1 MVNSGS
7 PETNSNRPLTGGF
20 LVWGVLSA
28 SVATFL
34 AAQLI
39 FGLARDWPL
48 LVDRTVLTLYL
59 FVLFAFTVCVLG
71 VAATAFARI
80 RRNPDPSAARIA
92 CWLFFLLWI
101 PGILF
106 FFLTNRPTWLT
117 DPRVILPV
125 GVLALVLIP
134 VSRLLGRRFASVRP
148 GAGVIPIAIV
158 LLAAPVV
165 LNRSQGAWNG
175 PAFEAPIR
183 DMGGKRVCHLQF
195 DGLSLR
201 LLHKYIDTGK
211 LPHFAAYLARAS
223 RGDMNPEISILN
235 PFIDSSSRGM
245 RSPVIWSTINSGRL
259 PRAHGIL
266 DFEMTQIRGL
276 QQPLPF
282 RLPIPNHLPP
292 ARALGAKTLTSNSTF
307 VREPR
312 IWEIAESAGL
322 RCGTVAAQVT
332 SPPLPMEGFLVADD
346 AVVVRK
352 RDLWYPLDLMT
363 PEENAAFREKVFGGE
378 MREWFGFESPRD
390 IDVEFRD
397 GPILERYAHAVS
409 RIFRKDYRNTMLG
422 LSLARRMDLDY
433 FTLYLPGPDDVQHFF
448 WTHTFGEGDAE
459 VAPEVARYFQDVV
472 PNYLRFLD
480 FVLGEAQ
487 TIFDPD
493 ETVFVITSDHGLGP
507 WREHAS
513 LSKYFPFL
521 GKGRH
526 PFNTGN
532 HRRDGVFLLAGPGVA
547 PGDRAAASSDVDIAP
562 TILYLLGLPVPE
574 DTDGK
579 VNLDAITSREI
590 EQRPIETIPSYS
602 PLRRSGELFLEDS
615 EAIRERLRA
624 LGYVD

>member
-7 PETNSNRPLTGGF
+7 PETNSRRPLAGGF
-20 LVWGVLSA
+20 LVWGVTAASA
-28 SVATFL
+28 ATFL
-34 AAQLI
+34 AAQLV
-39 FGLARDWPL
+39 FGLARDWPVL
-48 LVDRTVLTLYL
+48 ADRAVLTLYL
-59 FVLFAFTVCVLG
+59 FVFFAVTVFGLGAAATGFAFL
-71 VAATAFARI
+71 
-80 RRNPDPSAARIA
+80 RRNPDRGAARIA
-92 CWLFFLLWI
+92 VWLFFLVWA
-101 PGILF
+101 PAFLF
-106 FFLTNRPTWLT
+106 FFLSNRPTWLT
-117 DPRVILPV
+117 DPRVLLPAAIL
-125 GVLALVLIP
+125 AAVLIP
-134 VSRLLGRRFASVRP
+134 LSRILGRRLAAVRP
-148 GAGVIPIAIV
+148 GMGTIPIAIV

-165 LNRSQGAWNG
+165 LHRSQGAWNG
-175 PAFEAPIR
+175 PAFEPPIR

-201 LLHKYIDTGK
+201 LLNKYIETGR

-276 QQPLPF
+276 EQPLPF
-282 RLPIPNHLPP
+282 RLPIPNHLAP
-292 ARALGAKTLTSNSTF
+292 ARLLGAKTLTSNSTF

-312 IWEIAESAGL
+312 LWEIAESAGL

-346 AVVVRK
+346 AAVVRK

-363 PEENAAFREKVFGGE
+363 PEENAAFREKAFGDE
-378 MREWFGFESPRD
+378 MREWFGFESPGD
-390 IDVEFRD
+390 IDVEFRE

-409 RIFRKDYRNTMLG
+409 RIFRKDYRNSMLG

-448 WTHTFGEGDAE
+448 WKHTFGEGDAD
-459 VAPEVARYFQDVV
+459 VDPEVAEYFGEVV
-472 PNYLRFLD
+472 PDYFRFLD
-480 FVLGEAQ
+480 YVLGEAQ

-507 WREHAS
+507 WSEHAS

-532 HRRDGVFLLAGPGVA
+532 HRRDGVFLLAGPGVE
-547 PGDRAAASSDVDIAP
+547 PGDRKEASRDVDIAP
-562 TILYLLGLPVPE
+562 TILYFLGLPVPE

-579 VNLDAITSREI
+579 VILDAITSGEL
-590 EQRPIETIPSYS
+590 EQRPIESIASYS

-615 EAIRERLRA
+615 AAIRERLRA